1 MSRFKSVLCAGLALA
16 FSTWAQQQSPDQSP
30 PPAPDRTVEQSKS
43 PGAAKDIGSGAANVG
58 TGAAKGAGEAAKGVG
73 KGAVDLVT
81 LHPVNAAA
89 SVGKGA
95 VVGGKDVGVGTA
107 KGAGKITRGIGKA
120 FKKLF

>member
-1 MSRFKSVLCAGLALA
+1 
-16 FSTWAQQQSPDQSP
+16 
-30 PPAPDRTVEQSKS
+30 
-43 PGAAKDIGSGAANVG
+43 
-58 TGAAKGAGEAAKGVG
+58 
-73 KGAVDLVT
+73 VDLAT

-95 VVGGKDVGVGTA
+95 VVAGKDVGVGSA

>member
-1 MSRFKSVLCAGLALA
+1 MKIARIACVGWCLASFA
-16 FSTWAQQQSPDQSP
+16 WAQQGADQPPQSGDQK
-30 PPAPDRTVEQSKS
+30 TEQHKH
-43 PGAAKDIGSGAANVG
+43 PGAGKDIGSGAGDVG
-58 TGAAKGAGEAAKGVG
+58 VGAAKGTGAAAKGVG
-73 KGAVDLVT
+73 KGAVDLAT

-95 VVGGKDVGVGTA
+95 AVAGKDVGVGSA